1 MSQARSANVTRE
13 TRKQIDQLH
22 ALGWYHSIE
31 LPDGAVIQGLQ
42 SIELLRT
49 RLAQFPIPL
58 DLRGKRVLDIGAWDG
73 WFSFEM
79 ERRGAQVVALDSARN
94 PKLPLARDLLKSKI
108 EYVIADISRVSS
120 KDLGRFD
127 IVLFMGVLYHLKHPL
142 LALENVCEMTNDL
155 ACVESYVIDDG
166 GDLNAPPI
174 LEFYEGRELRGQ
186 FDNWCGPNTSCLLAM
201 ARAAGFAS
209 VKLESV
215 MEQRAHVTCFRT
227 WRQEAGI
234 ELSGPAPTL
243 ICLENSV
250 SRDHSFSTASDDYIS
265 LWFRSGEAALNC
277 DNVYIEAGPYGAR
290 PVDLTAISADGWLAT
305 CKLPPG
311 LRAQWHD
318 VRLRV
323 ARSPF
328 SNAIRIP
335 VDLSFDQRRMAEPLP
350 LSGELGIE
358 LVTDGRTWDRWK
370 VKTGADSCLSIW
382 ARGIPDDCYAGQIR
396 IRLDCADL
404 AAIFVSAA
412 APDGLKQINAMLP
425 SGVLPGKTSVT
436 LICKDAASE
445 QVEIE
450 LT

>member
-1 MSQARSANVTRE
+1 MSQARNAHITSE
-13 TRKQIDQLH
+13 TRKQIDQLT

-31 LPDGAVIQGLQ
+31 LPDGAVIPGFL
-42 SIELLRT
+42 SVERLRT

-79 ERRGAQVVALDSARN
+79 ERRGAQVVALDSTRN
-94 PKLPLARDLLKSKI
+94 QKLPLARDLLNSKI

-120 KDLGRFD
+120 KDLGHFD

-142 LALENVCEMTNDL
+142 LALENVCEMTDDL
-155 ACVESYVIDDG
+155 ACLESYVIDNG
-166 GDLNAPPI
+166 EDLSAPPV

-209 VKLESV
+209 LKLESV
-215 MEQRAHVTCFRT
+215 MDHRAHVTCLRK
-227 WRQEAGI
+227 WRSEPGI
-234 ELSGPAPTL
+234 DPPPSL

-250 SRDHSFSTASDDYIS
+250 SKDHSFSTASDDYIS
-265 LWFRSGEAALNC
+265 LWFRSGEPALTC
-277 DNVYIEAGPYGAR
+277 DKVYVEAGPYAAR

-311 LRAQWHD
+311 IKPQWHD
-318 VRLRV
+318 IRLRV
-323 ARSPF
+323 AHSQF

-335 VDLSFDQRRMAEPLP
+335 VDLSPEERKLAEPVP
-350 LSGELGIE
+350 QSGALRIE
-358 LVTDGRTWDRWK
+358 LVTDGKSWDRWK
-370 VKTGADSCLSIW
+370 VKTGGDSCLSIW
-382 ARGIPDDCYAGQIR
+382 ARGIPDNCDAGQICV
-396 IRLDCADL
+396 RLDPANL
-404 AAIFVSAA
+404 AAVFVSAA

-425 SGVLPGKTSVT
+425 SGIPPGRTSLT
-436 LICKDAASE
+436 LICKGAASAP
-445 QVEIE
+445 VEIE
-450 LT
+450 LTA